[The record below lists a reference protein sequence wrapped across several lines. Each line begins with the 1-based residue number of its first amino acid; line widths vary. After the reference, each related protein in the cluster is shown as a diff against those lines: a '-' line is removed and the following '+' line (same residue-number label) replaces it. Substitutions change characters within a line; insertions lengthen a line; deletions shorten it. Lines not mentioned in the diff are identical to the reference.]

1 MMKQESLF
9 KKLGTIV
16 TELNEHYQ
24 YLAQNPQQINELE
37 LELLQA
43 NANFLVDHIQIV
55 KKMIVKENTV
65 NTEHEEKEEPKEE
78 ILNVPVQPVLTEDEP
93 VEEKTDAVKYTS
105 AEEQEDIHIVDE
117 EPVFEKEIFSLETE
131 PEKTFEFVL
140 NTEYSADDKFDFE
153 EKNADELFD
162 RALSEEEQKIL
173 EQKKKVKENLIRNTE
188 ELEEDE
194 IGPEPFLIKEEEPIV
209 IPVEEEQP
217 QALTELTVQVEKTE
231 IEIPVQQEDYRPT
244 LNDMLASKGS
254 ASINNSQ
261 QNLNPIADLKQGISL
276 NDKLLFIKDLFN
288 GYNLAYAEAIEL
300 ANKLPDFEAADQ
312 FFKVNYAAK
321 NNWADKQSTVDKFY
335 NVLNQRFKQ

>member
-55 KKMIVKENTV
+55 KKIVAKENSV
-65 NTEHEEKEEPKEE
+65 NAEHEEKEEPQA
-78 ILNVPVQPVLTEDEP
+78 ILSTSIESPLAEDEP
-93 VEEKTDAVKYTS
+93 IEEKTDAVKYTS

-131 PEKTFEFVL
+131 PVKTFEFVL
-140 NTEYSADDKFDFE
+140 NNEYSADDKFDFE
-153 EKNADELFD
+153 EKSADELFD
-162 RALSEEEQKIL
+162 RTLSEEEQRIL

-194 IGPEPFLIKEEEPIV
+194 IGPEPFLIKEEEAVIIPI
-209 IPVEEEQP
+209 EEEQP
-217 QALTELTVQVEKTE
+217 QQLTELDIEENQAKTD
-231 IEIPVQQEDYRPT
+231 IPVEQEDYKPT
-244 LNDMLASKGS
+244 LNDILASKGS
-254 ASINNSQ
+254 ATINNSQ
-261 QNLNPIADLKQGISL
+261 QNFNAIADLKQGISL

-300 ANKLPDFEAADQ
+300 ANKLPNFEAADQ
-312 FFKVNYAAK
+312 FFKTNYAVK
-321 NNWADKQSTVDKFY
+321 NNWADKQLTVDKFY

>member
-55 KKMIVKENTV
+55 KKMIVKENPV
-65 NTEHEEKEEPKEE
+65 NAEHRDKEEQKEE
-78 ILNVPVQPVLTEDEP
+78 VLPVQPALTENEA
-93 VEEKTDAVKYTS
+93 VEKADTVKYTS
-105 AEEQEDIHIVDE
+105 AEEQDDIHIVDE
-117 EPVFEKEIFSLETE
+117 EAVFEKEIFSLETE
-131 PEKTFEFVL
+131 PVKTFEFVL

-209 IPVEEEQP
+209 MPVEEEQQQP
-217 QALTELTVQVEKTE
+217 LMELDVQEEKTE
-231 IEIPVQQEDYRPT
+231 VEILVQQEDYRPT
-244 LNDMLASKGS
+244 LNDILASKGS
-254 ASINNSQ
+254 ASLNNSQ
-261 QNLNPIADLKQGISL
+261 QNLNVIADLKQGISL

-300 ANKLPDFEAADQ
+300 ANKLPNFEAADQ

-321 NNWADKQSTVDKFY
+321 NNWADKQATVDKFY
-335 NVLNQRFKQ
+335 HVLNQRFKQ